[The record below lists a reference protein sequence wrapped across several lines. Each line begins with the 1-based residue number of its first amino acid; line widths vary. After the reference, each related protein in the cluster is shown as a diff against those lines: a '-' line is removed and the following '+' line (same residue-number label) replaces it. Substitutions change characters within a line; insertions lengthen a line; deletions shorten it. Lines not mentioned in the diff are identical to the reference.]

1 MGKALDLTGQRFGK
15 VVALEK
21 TDKRTNQG
29 LVIWK
34 CQCDC
39 GNIFETAGSSLKSGN
54 TQSCGCNNALRRLN
68 NENSQKN
75 IVPNGSR
82 FGKLTV
88 IEDLGYR
95 PQVKGHQRRWYKCLC
110 DCGNEKEVQGNLLKS
125 GHVSSCGK
133 CNFSSRGEYIIQKLL
148 EEHGETFVYNSSFNE
163 LKEYCGRTL
172 RFDFIIF
179 NQDNIKC
186 FIECDG
192 RQHYSGP
199 DTNFWSRTKDTLE
212 DIQERDYIKNR
223 FCLEHGYKLYRI
235 PYWRL
240 NNLTYDTLFN
250 EEFLVKGE

>member
-1 MGKALDLTGQRFGK
+1 M
-15 VVALEK
+15 
-21 TDKRTNQG
+21 
-29 LVIWK
+29 VIWK

-54 TQSCGCNNALRRLN
+54 TQSCGCNNPIRKLN
-68 NENSQKN
+68 DKNSQKS
-75 IVPNGSR
+75 IIPNGSR

-88 IEDLGYR
+88 IEDLGYK
-95 PQVKGHQRRWYKCLC
+95 PHVEGHRRRWYKCLC
-110 DCGNEKEVQGNLLKS
+110 DCGNEKEVMGNSLKN
-125 GHVSSCGK
+125 GHTSSCGK

-148 EEHGETFVYNSSFNE
+148 EEHGETFVYNSSFKE
-163 LKEYCGRTL
+163 LKEYCGRSL

-179 NQDNIKC
+179 SQDNIKC

-192 RQHYSGP
+192 RQHYNGP

-223 FCLEHGYKLYRI
+223 FCLEHGYKLYRV

-240 NNLTYDTLFN
+240 KNLTYDTLFN